1 MKKNKIYETKDLYLA
16 SYLTAIGFVLSNSS
30 NHNSEIYFEF
40 ERSDRLED
48 ESLRF
53 ISRQALVE
61 PVAFSQAMRSLKSIL
76 YAIKNE
82 DGNNYN
88 NANRRK

>member
-1 MKKNKIYETKDLYLA
+1 MKKNKTYETKDLALA
-16 SYLTAIGFVLSNSS
+16 AYLTAIGFVLKNHSK
-30 NHNSEIYFEF
+30 HNSEIYFEF
-40 ERSDRLED
+40 EHSDHLED
-48 ESLRF
+48 EALRF

-61 PVAFSQAMRSLKSIL
+61 PLAFSQSLRSLKSVI

-88 NANRRK
+88 DKRNR

>member
-1 MKKNKIYETKDLYLA
+1 MKKNKIYETKDLTLA
-16 SYLTAIGFVLSNSS
+16 AYLTAIGFALKDHSQ
-30 NHNSEIYFEF
+30 HNSEIFFEF
-40 ERSDRLED
+40 EHSHRLED

-61 PVAFSQAMRSLKSIL
+61 PVAFNYSLRSLKSIL